1 LAVLILAGC
10 LYAYSEYISPN
21 TYNFE
26 LTVLFLLAVIMGGR
40 KTRSGALL
48 GAAIIVILPKLLDDL
63 AMFRTVALANVLML
77 VGAVIGIAKKMTT
90 PKPWPFRG
98 RHRAGWVF
106 VLVAIH
112 PDWRLSILV

>member
-26 LTVLFLLAVIMGGR
+26 LTVLFLLAVIMGR

-77 VGAVIGIAKKMTT
+77 VGAVIIAKKMTT

-98 RHRAGWVF
+98 RHRAGWVSF
-106 VLVAIH
+106 WLQSIT
-112 PDWRLSILV
+112 DWRLSILV